1 MRVNIVYLQC
11 QYIVSNIIRIFKSCV
26 RFMFLEH
33 YSDNSCKDTYF
44 VLIRQISDQTLTF
57 ISSKNI

>member
-1 MRVNIVYLQC
+1 MRGNVVYLQC

-33 YSDNSCKDTYF
+33 CSDNSCKDTYF
-44 VLIRQISDQTLTF
+44 VPMRQIPNQTLTF
-57 ISSKNI
+57 IRSKNI